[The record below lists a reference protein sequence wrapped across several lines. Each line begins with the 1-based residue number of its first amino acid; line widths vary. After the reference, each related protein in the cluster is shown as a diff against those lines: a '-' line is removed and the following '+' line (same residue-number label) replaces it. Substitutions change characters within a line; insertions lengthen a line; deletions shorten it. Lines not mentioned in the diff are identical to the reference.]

1 MKTADCTKQE
11 RTPIGVLL
19 GASFIMATSAVGPG
33 FLTQTSHYTD
43 LLKGS
48 FGFVIL
54 IVCFLAM
61 IVQLNTWR
69 VVCASGLHGQEIAGK
84 LCPAL
89 CYILSVVIGL
99 GGLIF
104 SIGNIGGGALGLN
117 ALAGIPPVA
126 GGIITGAIAVS
137 VFLLK
142 NAMRAMDNISKIIG
156 FSTIVIIFIIILIVD
171 PPIGTAV
178 KETFMPSSAI
188 PALCLGIHTILGG
201 TVGGC
206 IPFSGAHRLLDAK
219 IYGQQNLNR
228 VTKSSVTG
236 VVIVTVVRV
245 LLFLAVF
252 GVVCVSSSAMLDAS
266 NPCADAFH
274 LAIGRAGYRLF
285 GLILFVVSI
294 MPSIASP
301 YTSVSFLSSLHPA
314 IKKHPRAATVVF
326 ITACTVISCI
336 IGRPAYLLILAGT
349 VNGFIIPL
357 VLIICLIASRR
368 KDIVGKEYHHPAW
381 LFICTI
387 AAVIV
392 TSVLAVMSLIS

>member
-1 MKTADCTKQE
+1 
-11 RTPIGVLL
+11 
-19 GASFIMATSAVGPG
+19 
-33 FLTQTSHYTD
+33 
-43 LLKGS
+43 
-48 FGFVIL
+48 
-54 IVCFLAM
+54 
-61 IVQLNTWR
+61 
-69 VVCASGLHGQEIAGK
+69 
-84 LCPAL
+84 
-89 CYILSVVIGL
+89 
-99 GGLIF
+99 
-104 SIGNIGGGALGLN
+104 
-117 ALAGIPPVA
+117 
-126 GGIITGAIAVS
+126 
-137 VFLLK
+137 
-142 NAMRAMDNISKIIG
+142 MDNISKIIG

-178 KETFMPSSAI
+178 KETFTPSAAF
-188 PALCLGIHTILGG
+188 PTLCLGIHTILGG

-252 GVVCVSSSAMLDAS
+252 GVVCVSTSAILDAS

-314 IKKHPRAATVVF
+314 
-326 ITACTVISCI
+326 
-336 IGRPAYLLILAGT
+336 
-349 VNGFIIPL
+349 
-357 VLIICLIASRR
+357 
-368 KDIVGKEYHHPAW
+368 W